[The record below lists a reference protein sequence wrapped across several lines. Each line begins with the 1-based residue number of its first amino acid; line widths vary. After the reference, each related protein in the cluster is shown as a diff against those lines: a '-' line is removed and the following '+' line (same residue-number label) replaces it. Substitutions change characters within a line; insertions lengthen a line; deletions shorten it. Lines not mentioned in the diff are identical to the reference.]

1 MLQVTYPL
9 SRAIPLKR
17 SIFRRAL
24 LRSNLLILYRIN
36 DVMLVE
42 TGVEEV
48 PRGPAFLSLSTRW
61 RNGALA
67 DLLRPLVFFGLEQAE

>member
-1 MLQVTYPL
+1 
-9 SRAIPLKR
+9 
-17 SIFRRAL
+17 
-24 LRSNLLILYRIN
+24 
-36 DVMLVE
+36 MLVE

-67 DLLRPLVFFGLEQAE
+67 DLFRPLVFFGLEQAE